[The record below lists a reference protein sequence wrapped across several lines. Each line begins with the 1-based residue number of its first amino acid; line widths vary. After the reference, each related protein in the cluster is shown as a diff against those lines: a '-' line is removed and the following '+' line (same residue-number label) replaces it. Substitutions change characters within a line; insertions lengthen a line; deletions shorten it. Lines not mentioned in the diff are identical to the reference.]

1 MTTLSPF
8 DFWAGL
14 WRSGME
20 AAQTGLRMTE
30 MLAAS
35 AEVVES
41 RCGTAAAALRDP
53 LHGDYRELA
62 RMVPEKVEAFA
73 RAGTSVWHDLAALQ
87 ASSLAGWSH
96 AAGLLASGRFWSAQ
110 DGMALWNRSGEMV
123 SRSMGMSGRALV
135 PVHRTATANARRLRR
150 QRKS

>member
-1 MTTLSPF
+1 MTVTSPF
-8 DFWAGL
+8 DLWAGL

-20 AAQTGLRMTE
+20 AAQTGWRMTE

-41 RCGTAAAALRDP
+41 RCGSAAAALRDP
-53 LHGDYRELA
+53 LHGDYQELA

-73 RAGTSVWHDLAALQ
+73 RAGTSIWHDMAALQ

-96 AAGLLASGRFWSAQ
+96 AAGFVASGRFWSVQ
-110 DGMALWNRSGEMV
+110 DSAALLNRSGEMV
-123 SRSMGMSGRALV
+123 SRSLGMSGRALA

-150 QRKS
+150 PRKS